1 MSRTVTVTFDDGS
14 TQPYAGIPDSVTPDD
29 VIARAEKDF
38 PSRRVVSLD
47 GHRKR
52 VEPPAPPSTV
62 SVSSDVAQS
71 ILPSAVRGVTN
82 LLGTPADL
90 WGLLSQGAAKGSGYV
105 LERLGLI
112 SPETKTKMAEVA
124 APELP
129 LPTGDNI
136 RRVIGADNLYKPQT
150 RTGKIVGAAIEGA
163 AATPVGKTI
172 AASKTLAMLGG
183 AGGAASEAVGQAV
196 EGSRSE
202 GAARIA
208 TGFAAPLVL
217 QGLLSLKN
225 NPAQMIREATGK
237 MTPEDFADAQR
248 RLDVAK
254 ALGISLAAPEVFPAS
269 SVQQLMSDVA
279 ASKGG
284 GQVINAF
291 MANRPAQVKSAVQRE
306 LLDPIGAA
314 NTPDRNMAV
323 AKDTATQ
330 VIKAAERARTATV
343 DPLFHAARA
352 DVVPETVLDDIAKRA
367 AAENPFLD
375 PVNRKAMDQFVSD
388 MKAAAQVPEA
398 PNNAA
403 ALGSLYRSTNTAIDP
418 SNINAT
424 QAERASRGTLGV
436 LNKLLGEKLKSASP
450 NFAAGNKL
458 YEQISK
464 SVVDPLN
471 AGPVGR
477 VAGLHGFDAS
487 LPQNL
492 NPVSVVADAKM
503 ARPESIRELYSQLN
517 TVNPQAFPG
526 IVRTWLENAF
536 DAATQRV
543 QAGENRMIGA
553 NFAKGVYG
561 TDQQIAN
568 FAETMRG
575 VAVSHGAKDPDQFVK
590 GAKNLMEVLQMTGK
604 VPNIGSPTG
613 GRLPTNEMAQ
623 RSNVATTAEL
633 ISTQPLA
640 APARALRVFVGQR
653 NYKKLAEILTDPD
666 SVQKIEKLGKY
677 NPSTTTAQA
686 LAVSIVTSD
695 DE

>member
-29 VIARAEKDF
+29 VITRAEKDF

-52 VEPPAPPSTV
+52 VEPPAPPSNV

-71 ILPSAVRGVTN
+71 IVPSAVRGVTN
-82 LLGTPADL
+82 LLGTPADV

-112 SPETKTKMAEVA
+112 SPETKTKMAQLA

-129 LPTGDNI
+129 LPTGENI
-136 RRVIGADNLYKPQT
+136 RQVIGADNLYKPQT

-163 AATPVGKTI
+163 AATPVGRTI
-172 AASKTLAMLGG
+172 AAVKTLAMLGG
-183 AGGAASEAVGQAV
+183 AGGTASEVVGQAV
-196 EGSRSE
+196 EGSPSE

-208 TGFAAPLVL
+208 TGFAVPLAL

-254 ALGISLAAPEVFPAS
+254 ALGISLAAPEVLPVS
-269 SVQQLMSDVA
+269 SIQQLMSDVA

-284 GQVINAF
+284 GQVVNAF
-291 MANRPAQVKSAVQRE
+291 MANRPAQIKNAVQRE

-330 VIKAAERARTATV
+330 VVKKAEQARTAAV
-343 DPLFHAARA
+343 DPLFKAARA
-352 DVVPETVLDDIAKRA
+352 DVVPESLLDDIAQKA
-367 AAENPFLD
+367 AAQNPFLD
-375 PVNRKAMDQFVSD
+375 SVNREASNQFLRDLKAT
-388 MKAAAQVPEA
+388 AQSLEA

-403 ALGSLYRSTNTAIDP
+403 ALGSLYRSTRTKIDSP
-418 SNINAT
+418 DIGASS
-424 QAERASRGTLGV
+424 AERATRGTLGA
-436 LNKLLGEKLKSASP
+436 LNQDLRAAVEASSP
-450 NFAAGNKL
+450 NFAAGNRL
-458 YEQISK
+458 YQDITA
-464 SVVDPLN
+464 SVIDPLT

-477 VAGLHGFDAS
+477 VAGLHGFDPS
-487 LPQNL
+487 LPPNL
-492 NPVSVVADAKM
+492 NPVSAIADAKM
-503 ARPESIRELYSQLN
+503 ARPESIKELYSKLN
-517 TVNPQAFPG
+517 AVNPEAFPS
-526 IVRTWLENAF
+526 IARTWLENAF

-575 VAVSHGAKDPDQFVK
+575 VALSNGVKNADEFVK

-623 RSNVATTAEL
+623 RSNVATVAES
-633 ISTQPLA
+633 ISTQPFTA
-640 APARALRVFVGQR
+640 SAKALRVFVGQR
-653 NYKKLAEILTDPD
+653 NYKKLAEILTDPN

-686 LAVSIVTSD
+686 LAVSIITSND
-695 DE
+695 